1 MSKNLI
7 IALNAIE
14 KKHEV
19 ELGLIEDL
27 TKLTGSNKN
36 AISEATRFIDNI
48 TTTWNKLYSV
58 IDDIDDMQSYVKS
71 APSAKNLLG
80 YNNQEINKILNQ
92 MEVQAKDLGLDV
104 KQIKGYS
111 EAKTTVEKNTELMKK
126 LDQSKAAGEKILAD
140 LK

>member
-1 MSKNLI
+1 MKNDLI

-14 KKHEV
+14 KHDL
-19 ELGLIEDL
+19 ELGLIDDL

-80 YNNQEINKILNQ
+80 YNNQEMNKILTQ
-92 MEVQAKDLGLDV
+92 MQTQAKDLGLDV

-111 EAKTTVEKNTELMKK
+111 EAQTTIEKNIELMKK